1 MVNIPNSGVCLF
13 ENLSNELKEKFTKVK
28 VQKELSIG
36 DVVIQNGSVY
46 HHGPK
51 NNTNTIREFLFLE
64 LHNAITLFK

>member
-1 MVNIPNSGVCLF
+1 MVNIPNGGGLF

-64 LHNAITLFK
+64 LHDKNSLIK